1 MKSIK
6 KIVIGGV
13 KVVCAF
19 VLISFVAGAGCA
31 GCIALVIP
39 G

>member
-1 MKSIK
+1 MKGIK
-6 KIVIGGV
+6 NMALIALKL
-13 KVVCAF
+13 VCAF

-31 GCIALVIP
+31 GCVALVIP